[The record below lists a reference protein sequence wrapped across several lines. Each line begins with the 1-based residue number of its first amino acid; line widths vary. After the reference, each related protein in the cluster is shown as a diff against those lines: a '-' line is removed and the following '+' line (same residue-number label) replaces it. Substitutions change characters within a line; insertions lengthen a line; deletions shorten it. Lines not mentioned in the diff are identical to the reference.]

1 LRSRLGRAGA
11 KLQLRKEQ
19 KKQLLDLGTQL
30 EDLVREH
37 AAQRTRS
44 AWRPLIL
51 RTSTA
56 PSRQT
61 AIKPESDARTHKA
74 LKKYI
79 SATLKPQYSAALSK
93 REARLNAKPR
103 NPKPVEDAGSLLR
116 RELADMGERQLI
128 QLDDGEYDEYGPKK
142 NKGRDQKPLGSAGL
156 EATYWRGVWRRDRVQ
171 PYIQWMGTIAE
182 FCPKP
187 RSKIPRKIW
196 NGEDPAKARSP
207 APNLDTQKHF
217 NEWYVV
223 KDLGNELFDGTQPY
237 TSATA
242 TIDAPAHDSAVVNSS
257 EIQKLTETN
266 ANLNKDA
273 LAKKKRKH
281 GGRG

>member
-1 LRSRLGRAGA
+1 LRKRIAALEAQLRSPGPSNQESTGAVFIQSEVTSREVVYASQPEPANQAMLPLASALDSSGADTTTRVSEVAESPNQDRRREGIFRNLRSRLGRAGA

-156 EATYWRGVWRRDRVQ
+156 EATYWRGV
-171 PYIQWMGTIAE
+171 
-182 FCPKP
+182 
-187 RSKIPRKIW
+187 
-196 NGEDPAKARSP
+196 
-207 APNLDTQKHF
+207 
-217 NEWYVV
+217 
-223 KDLGNELFDGTQPY
+223 
-237 TSATA
+237 
-242 TIDAPAHDSAVVNSS
+242 
-257 EIQKLTETN
+257 
-266 ANLNKDA
+266 
-273 LAKKKRKH
+273 
-281 GGRG
+281 